1 MMDLYKLALN
11 NIRRRK
17 LRSALTMLGIII
29 GAAMLMVLLG
39 LTAGTTTAI
48 KDETNAYMYD
58 IAISPESA
66 SGTY

>member
-1 MMDLYKLALN
+1 MDLYKLAFN

-48 KDETNAYMYD
+48 KDETK
-58 IAISPESA
+58 PF
-66 SGTY
+66 